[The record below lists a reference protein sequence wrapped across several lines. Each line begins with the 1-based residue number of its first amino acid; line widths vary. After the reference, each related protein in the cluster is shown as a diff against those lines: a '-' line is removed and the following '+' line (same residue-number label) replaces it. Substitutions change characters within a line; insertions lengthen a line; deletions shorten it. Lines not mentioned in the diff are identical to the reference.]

1 MKITAK
7 QYALSLFES
16 IDGKKEKDAGGIIKI
31 FFQLLVRNNQT
42 ILLNEIL
49 KQFINVWN
57 KEKGIVE
64 AEVISA
70 KDLDKNTIKLL
81 SNHIA
86 DLTKAKEV
94 VMKQKVDKD
103 VLGGVVIRY
112 EDQVL
117 DGSLKTRIKDLEEQM
132 IK

>member
-16 IDGKKEKDAGGIIKI
+16 IDGKKEKDAGGIIKK

-42 ILLNEIL
+42 ALLDKIL
-49 KQFINVWN
+49 KQFVNIWN

-64 AEVISA
+64 AEVTSA
-70 KDLDKNTIKLL
+70 KELDKEMIKLL
-81 SNHIA
+81 NGYIISLA
-86 DLTKAKEV
+86 KAKEIV
-94 VMKQKVDKD
+94 LKQAVDKD
-103 VLGGVVIRY
+103 ILGGVVIRY

-117 DGSLKTRIKDLEEQM
+117 DGSLKTRIKDLKEQM
-132 IK
+132 VK